1 MNKQQI
7 EIVDQVIE
15 LDEGRTSSNNML
27 CVVTYEPLP
36 EEIQAEVDKILAV
49 AM

>member
-1 MNKQQI
+1 MEKRI
-7 EIVDQVIE
+7 ETVGKVYE

-36 EEIQAEVDKILAV
+36 EDVQVEVDQILAV
-49 AM
+49 